1 MLAADVCIAITIL
14 FLSLPGP
21 YLCLIGSVGLLPE
34 AMLIYWA
41 FTSEWWARKQDLR
54 PKCNICLL
62 SVSGTVCEGACVPAW
77 VWVWFCLGAGCGGRR
92 AGIITPHRISC
103 EVHILISLWTRVTP
117 RKRIPCLSVDPNQAP
132 LVLHSVPGHGVGFL
146 EVPFVSPG
154 HSFIYIL
161 VRLSTPTLIVKCLS
175 LFLVSCCLGVGK
187 RSWEVFRSNIALL
200 DVLLSK
206 TIDLRMRTMGEV
218 SH

>member
-1 MLAADVCIAITIL
+1 
-14 FLSLPGP
+14 
-21 YLCLIGSVGLLPE
+21 
-34 AMLIYWA
+34 MLIYYWA
-41 FTSEWWARKQDLR
+41 FTPERWARRQDLR

-62 SVSGTVCEGACVPAW
+62 SVSGTVCVRACVRAW
-77 VWVWFCLGAGCGGRR
+77 VWVWFCLGVRCRGRR

-103 EVHILISLWTRVTP
+103 EVYILISLWTRVTP
-117 RKRIPCLSVDPNQAP
+117 RKRIPCLSVDPP
-132 LVLHSVPGHGVGFL
+132 LVPRSVPGHGVGFL

-187 RSWEVFRSNIALL
+187 RSWEVFRSNITLL

-206 TIDLRMRTMGEV
+206 TIDLRMCAMGEA